1 MHTYDIEFSLQIDDL
16 KTVEVSDSLVSVMRL
31 LDRWIATDKWWDCCV
46 LRLIRRSSNQ
56 RVLSGADS
64 NGCRPARWC
73 HLRYCHALSG
83 TGIFEVSC
91 GPVLDTD
98 TRVCLSVCLCRDRD
112 TSCVS
117 GGQKESVANESM
129 DERFTYCEMS
139 PSGRCIKSTGVWL
152 LRAGLLHNLWT
163 LCQVRSNSY

>member
-1 MHTYDIEFSLQIDDL
+1 MHTYDIEFPLQIDDL
-16 KTVEVSDSLVSVMRL
+16 KTVEVGDSLVSVMRL
-31 LDRWIATDKWWDCCV
+31 LDKWIATDKWWDCCV

-91 GPVLDTD
+91 GPVLDAD
-98 TRVCLSVCLCRDRD
+98 TRVCLSVSRSWHKLCLRR
-112 TSCVS
+112 T
-117 GGQKESVANESM
+117 
-129 DERFTYCEMS
+129 ERER
-139 PSGRCIKSTGVWL
+139 GERVNG
-152 LRAGLLHNLWT
+152 WT
-163 LCQVRSNSY
+163 LYLLWNEPTVVVALSLYWSVIIACPATS

>member
-16 KTVEVSDSLVSVMRL
+16 KTVEVGDSLVSVMRL
-31 LDRWIATDKWWDCCV
+31 LDKWIATDKWWDCCV
-46 LRLIRRSSNQ
+46 LRPIRRSSNQ

-98 TRVCLSVCLCRDRD
+98 TRVCLSVCVEIVTQVVSPADRKRAWR
-112 TSCVS
+112 TSQWMNALPTV
-117 GGQKESVANESM
+117 KWAH
-129 DERFTYCEMS
+129 
-139 PSGRCIKSTGVWL
+139 SGRYIKSTGVWL
-152 LRAGLLHNLWT
+152 LRARLLHNLWT
-163 LCQVRSNSY
+163 LCPSTFWLIE